1 VSSLFRAIANLRQ
14 SWVSSA
20 ITTGIIAISLL
31 MVGSYLLLDHNLNGV
46 LKQWKKDVQITIY
59 LRDGFS
65 ASDVNAL
72 IDRVTGFPEMESVT
86 YVTKEQ
92 ALKEFKSM
100 LGGEKN
106 LLEGLGEQPLPAS
119 LRLTP
124 RSEYRNVEGV
134 RSILSRIGDDPLV
147 EEIAYGKEWL
157 QRLEK
162 VMEVINLIAAIL
174 GGIICL
180 AAIFIISNTIKL
192 TVLARK
198 EELEIMRLVGATE
211 GFIRTPF
218 LIEGLMQGLAGSA
231 ISIGLLVI
239 LYQVL
244 VARIDSTVFQIL
256 GIASLRFLP
265 PVAVIAILVGG
276 MALGGVGSLASVG
289 RFSR

>member
-1 VSSLFRAIANLRQ
+1 MANLRQ
-14 SWVSSA
+14 SWVSSM

-31 MVGSYLLLDHNLNGV
+31 MVGSYLLLAHNLQDV
-46 LKQWKKDVQITIY
+46 VEQWKGDVRITIY
-59 LRDGFS
+59 LRDGFT

-72 IDRVTGFPEMESVT
+72 IDRVSGFPEMESVT

-92 ALKEFKSM
+92 ALEEFKTM
-100 LGGEKN
+100 LGGEKD
-106 LLEGLGEQPLPAS
+106 LLDGLDEKPLPAS

-124 RSEYRNVEGV
+124 RSEYRNVEGI

-147 EEIAYGKEWL
+147 EEIAYGKDWL

-162 VMEVINLIAAIL
+162 VMKVVNLIAAVL
-174 GGIICL
+174 GGILCL

-218 LIEGLMQGLAGSA
+218 LIEGLMQGLAGSI
-231 ISIGLLVI
+231 ISIGLLVF
-239 LYQVL
+239 LFQVL
-244 VARIDSTVFQIL
+244 VTRIDPTVFQIL

-265 PVAVIAILVGG
+265 PATVLTIIVGG
-276 MALGGVGSLASVG
+276 MTLGGVGSLASVG